1 MSNILRRPMFRG
13 GRVES
18 RGTGITSGLGYAK
31 GGQVTPK
38 RGLVDGPG
46 GYAGISMS
54 SIPSNIYNSI
64 FGSGTANVGAGAVNT
79 ATTTGGQLLEAVNRP
94 IQGPG
99 LSPQMQ
105 AIENRLNQ
113 SARPVAR
120 SRIAQGALNLGGRL
134 VGSFPTLSMA
144 GATSAI
150 FAPVAGLA
158 AMNAPETV
166 EELEVMKQYG
176 PVDETWTEEMHT
188 QYNEDRT
195 LARKNGTPISMGDVT
210 SSDQEL
216 QNILTNQIKKNKPAA
231 VATEQKSPNLQQ
243 QVVSTEEPEMTVD
256 DYIDLLGG
264 KQARQRDMGD
274 MLGRASAAFLKAPV
288 RGEKRGVREAL
299 GDFMAAET
307 AAGPGRREKI
317 EQTAAMLDIKDKQA
331 TKRSKEQVNLFMEQ
345 EKFRDKLASDRSKGT
360 INDQF
365 LNARKSNQ
373 GVASSTAIAV
383 KQSIPGYSSREFEVV
398 EEPDVKKRNFTEKD
412 VGKVIIQGNKSGTY
426 TAVEVIT
433 KADGTVGF
441 KTLYTSP

>member
-79 ATTTGGQLLEAVNRP
+79 ATTTGGQILDSLKP
-94 IQGPG
+94 QGPQI
-99 LSPQMQ
+99 SPQMQ

-176 PVDETWTEEMHT
+176 PVDETWTDEMHT

-307 AAGPGRREKI
+307 AADSQARAGRADPRRPWHHGPPCERLPRPLPRH
-317 EQTAAMLDIKDKQA
+317 QPAAA
-331 TKRSKEQVNLFMEQ
+331 T
-345 EKFRDKLASDRSKGT
+345 
-360 INDQF
+360 
-365 LNARKSNQ
+365 
-373 GVASSTAIAV
+373 
-383 KQSIPGYSSREFEVV
+383 
-398 EEPDVKKRNFTEKD
+398 
-412 VGKVIIQGNKSGTY
+412 
-426 TAVEVIT
+426 
-433 KADGTVGF
+433 
-441 KTLYTSP
+441 